1 MFELIPAVDI
11 QKGRAVRLFE
21 GKADQETVY
30 FESPLEAAQHW
41 ADKGATW
48 LHVVDLDAA
57 FGTGDNRA
65 LVREITNTTKC
76 RVEIGGG
83 IRDAD
88 TARKWLEI
96 ADRVIIGTSAI
107 NHPEMLDELVAEY
120 EAGRV
125 AVSIDAKNGQVAVKG
140 WTEITDLAARELARR
155 VAEQG
160 VEHVI
165 YTDISRDG
173 TMKGID
179 PEPVSLMRQAYPHTL
194 VAGGGV
200 AGDKDLELYESL
212 ELDGAVVGT
221 ALYEGKI
228 SYPRD

>member
-11 QKGRAVRLFE
+11 QRGRAVRLFE
-21 GKADQETVY
+21 GKSERETVY
-30 FESPLEAAQHW
+30 FESPVEAAQHW
-41 ADKGATW
+41 ADQGASW
-48 LHVVDLDAA
+48 LHLVDLDAA
-57 FGTGDNRA
+57 FGNGDNHEII
-65 LVREITNTTKC
+65 REIANTTKC
-76 RVEIGGG
+76 KVEVGGG
-83 IRDAD
+83 IRDAQ

-96 ADRVIIGTSAI
+96 ADRIIIGTAAI
-107 NHPEMLDELVAEY
+107 NQPEMLDELVAEY
-120 EAGRV
+120 EEGRV

-140 WTEITDLAARELARR
+140 WTEITELAARELARR
-155 VAEQG
+155 VAQQG
-160 VEHVI
+160 IKHVI

-212 ELDGAVVGT
+212 ELNGAIVGT

-228 SYPRD
+228 SYPRT

>member
-21 GKADQETVY
+21 GKSDQETVY
-30 FESPLEAAQHW
+30 FENPLEAAQHW

-48 LHVVDLDAA
+48 LHLVDLDAA
-57 FGTGDNRA
+57 FGNGDNRE
-65 LVREITNTTKC
+65 LIREIANTTKC
-76 RVEIGGG
+76 KVEVGGG
-83 IRDAD
+83 IRDAE
-88 TARKWLEI
+88 TARKWLDV
-96 ADRVIIGTSAI
+96 ADRIIIGTSAI
-107 NHPEMLDELVAEY
+107 NQPEMLDELVAEY
-120 EAGRV
+120 EEGRV

-155 VAEQG
+155 VANQG
-160 VEHVI
+160 IKHVI

-228 SYPRD
+228 SYPRN

>member
-1 MFELIPAVDI
+1 M
-11 QKGRAVRLFE
+11 RLFE
-21 GKADQETVY
+21 GKSDQETVY
-30 FESPLEAAQHW
+30 FDSPVEAAKHW
-41 ADKGATW
+41 ADKGASW

-65 LVREITNTTKC
+65 LVREIVSVTKC
-76 RVEIGGG
+76 KVEVGGG
-83 IRDAD
+83 IRDAE

-96 ADRVIIGTSAI
+96 ADRVIVGTAAI
-107 NHPEMLDELVAEY
+107 DQPEMLDELVAEY
-120 EAGRV
+120 EPGRV

-140 WTEITDLAARELARR
+140 WTEITELAARELARR

-228 SYPRD
+228 RYPRD